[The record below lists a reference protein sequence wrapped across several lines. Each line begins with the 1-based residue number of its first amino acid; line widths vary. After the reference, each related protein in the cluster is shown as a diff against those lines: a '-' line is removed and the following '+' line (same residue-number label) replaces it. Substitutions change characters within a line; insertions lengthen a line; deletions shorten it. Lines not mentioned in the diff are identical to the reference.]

1 MKKVRRIDRINTTH
15 PAECIPVAVETQFV
29 PTSVPTDDGVLTTS
43 YEEKT
48 IDPRPLLNGYKVSD
62 FAMSNLIATGSAA
75 NLAPMSPLAKNDIFA
90 AAAHAE
96 EAMFALQRMDSIK
109 ASLKPANST
118 LTVEPSTPS
127 ANE

>member
-29 PTSVPTDDGVLTTS
+29 PVSVPTDDGVLTTS

-48 IDPRPLLNGYKVSD
+48 IDPRTLLKGYKVSD
-62 FAMSNLIATGSAA
+62 FAMSNLIATGAAA
-75 NLAPMSPLAKNDIFA
+75 NLAPMSPLAKNDLFT

-96 EAMFALQRMDSIK
+96 EATRALQRMDAIK
-109 ASLKPANST
+109 ASLKPSNSNPS
-118 LTVEPSTPS
+118 VESSTPS